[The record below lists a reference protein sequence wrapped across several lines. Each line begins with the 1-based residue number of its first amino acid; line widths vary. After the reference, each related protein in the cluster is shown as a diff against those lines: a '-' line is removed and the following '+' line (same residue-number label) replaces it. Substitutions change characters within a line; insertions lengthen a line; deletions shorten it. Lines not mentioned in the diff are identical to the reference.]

1 LRFTL
6 WPPRKHPRTILHR
19 VGDHEPIPC
28 YPSRKL
34 TRRLTLLAMTP
45 ALAVA
50 EPEAMGPP
58 PPNPLRT
65 KYGFHA
71 YAVRQLSVE
80 SVSISTS
87 RPHPYMSNGGRGKS
101 LSQSVSGQRSPVSKR
116 AFSEISQGSGSGP
129 RRSFGATNGHPAHN
143 FPIPHALQVTGIF
156 PGSALVPG
164 IKEGVRP
171 QLSSTWTAER
181 EL

>member
-1 LRFTL
+1 MSFTL
-6 WPPRKHPRTILHR
+6 WPSRKHPRTILHR

-28 YPSRKL
+28 YPSRNL

-50 EPEAMGPP
+50 EPEARVRRLLIPFGL
-58 PPNPLRT
+58 NT
-65 KYGFHA
+65 VSWHA
-71 YAVRQLSVE
+71 YTVRQLSVE

-87 RPHPYMSNGGRGKS
+87 QPHPYMSNGGLGKS
-101 LSQSVSGQRSPVSKR
+101 LSQSVSGQRSAVSER

-129 RRSFGATNGHPAHN
+129 RRSFGATSGHPAHN

-156 PGSALVPG
+156 PGSASVPG
-164 IKEGVRP
+164 IKEG
-171 QLSSTWTAER
+171 
-181 EL
+181 